1 MNKEISFERA
11 IYAYKCYY
19 QDKYNMSDVEY
30 PDVASS
36 YNDSLSRADN
46 FRRSAGDDI
55 SNEVLPADRQRVGDQ
70 LDEMLASFQPSDMPL
85 VPPANAITPQ
95 QMLSET
101 VLPNPRD
108 REIAER
114 QMQGI
119 GSLV

>member
-1 MNKEISFERA
+1 MIGEAGEDAGALDLEKFGEEVKDKA
-11 IYAYKCYY
+11 I
-19 QDKYNMSDVEY
+19 EY
-30 PDVASS
+30 FNQEEQID
-36 YNDSLSRADN
+36 DSLSRADN